1 VSVMGKKM
9 VKKSGSLVG
18 LEKPWRKPKGK
29 E

>member
-9 VKKSGSLVG
+9 VKKSGSLAV
-18 LEKPWRKPKGK
+18 LEKPWRKLKGK

>member
-1 VSVMGKKM
+1 MRKKM

-18 LEKPWRKPKGK
+18 LEKPWRKAKGK